1 MGFSVSQ
8 LYFNKDIYKNVGWI
22 VRSTDDG
29 TRMECVHPDVIWSS
43 FFFFFTP
50 RPRPILCPTR
60 RCSVDFCRV

>member
-43 FFFFFTP
+43 FFFFL
-50 RPRPILCPTR
+50 RPGLVLSCALH
-60 RCSVDFCRV
+60 VDVR